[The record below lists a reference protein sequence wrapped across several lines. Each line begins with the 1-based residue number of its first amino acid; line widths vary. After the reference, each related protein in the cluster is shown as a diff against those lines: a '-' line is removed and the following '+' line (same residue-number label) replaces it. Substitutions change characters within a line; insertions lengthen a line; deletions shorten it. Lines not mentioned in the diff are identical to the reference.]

1 MDHTTQ
7 SKTARARRILTTLAD
22 IGPCHVV
29 KLAAI
34 LNEHPI
40 SIDRSCD
47 RLQQDG
53 QLRRQHGGVY
63 EITDAGVAVLA
74 NVPREQA

>member
-7 SKTARARRILTTLAD
+7 PEPANALRILSTLAE

-29 KLAAI
+29 KLAA
-34 LNEHPI
+34 LLDAHPI
-40 SIDRSCD
+40 FIDRSCD

-63 EITDAGVAVLA
+63 AITDAGVTMLE
-74 NVPREQA
+74 NVPREQT

>member
-1 MDHTTQ
+1 MDQTPQ
-7 SKTARARRILTTLAD
+7 PEIDRDLRILTTLAE

-40 SIDRSCD
+40 LIDRSCD

-53 QLRRQHGGVY
+53 QLRRQHGGGY
-63 EITDAGVAVLA
+63 EITDAGLMMG
-74 NVPREQA
+74 R

>member
-1 MDHTTQ
+1 MDQTTQ
-7 SKTARARRILTTLAD
+7 PETIRALRILSTLAE

-40 SIDRSCD
+40 PIDRSCD

-63 EITDAGVAVLA
+63 AITDAGKAVLE
-74 NVPREQA
+74 NVPREHA